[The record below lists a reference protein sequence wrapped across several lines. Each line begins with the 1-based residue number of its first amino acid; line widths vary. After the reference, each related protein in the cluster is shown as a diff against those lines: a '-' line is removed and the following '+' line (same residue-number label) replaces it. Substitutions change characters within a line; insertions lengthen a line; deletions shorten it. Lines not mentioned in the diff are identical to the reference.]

1 MANPVIINPTLTLAG
16 QRAAFNAA
24 NTGIELQLD
33 AVSFGRDHY
42 DPTGEELALKSP
54 VGKKVPLAG
63 ASRPTPYQI
72 RMVSTWREDVGEVPI
87 GEIGFWSGDVLVF
100 VWSKADGSIAS
111 YKTDGVSY
119 VLFNDLAFAQVP
131 ADSISFT
138 VDPNESV
145 ALAALLAHEGAANA
159 HPQYLLR
166 ADVAKDSGPLAWL
179 GLAAGTANALDLSLV
194 AKEAKLPDY
203 APGQRFQFRA
213 KTTNTGAVTA
223 KIAGLGVKSVKK
235 AGDAGLIDVEAG
247 DIKADALYDLNY
259 DGTSFQLGGG
269 VGSGKA
275 FVRYSFT
282 ASVAQTIFPADHTIG
297 ATVVLRDG
305 REVTDFLSDGA
316 KITMRTPCDLG
327 TSVEILAFKSF
338 KVADTYT
345 KAELQALLA
354 TASGVPVG
362 AMLPFPRGVL
372 PPGFLEVDGS
382 QFDPLMFPDLAAFLG
397 GSKLPESRGE
407 FLRGWDHG
415 RGVDPN
421 REIGSLQGD
430 DIKAHTHKD
439 IGFVDSVGAGAGAS
453 GITGAQPT
461 VGSIFGKVYGL
472 GGANSAKG
480 YQETSPGSMTGGIGG
495 LVSGSTGGS
504 ESRPRN
510 LAVMWCIKAWN
521 APINQGTID
530 IAVLVSTVQGF
541 MRDEAT
547 VAEMT
552 TAPDA
557 ASKHWVSVRRFLAA
571 VALKADIDSPTFTGN
586 PKGPT
591 PAAWDKSKALANTEF
606 VNASQGS
613 FSMHGPIS
621 ANRSL
626 NIKEIGGLLWF
637 SGNYSLALPKPS
649 SLSLPMGAAVNVF
662 TTSVGGSI
670 VSQPGVVIQ
679 DQSGAPQTTFKMSPG
694 QSLCLVAVSDIQW
707 LVTDSTAGLENN
719 SDFRQSKAV
728 NGFRYLPGGMLECW
742 GLSAPS
748 TDKVNITFPEQ
759 FSQIPFIVPYDSS
772 AQGATVMTL
781 WQNTAVTT
789 TGFIAQN
796 MCSLIR
802 GSTAVNGV
810 TNSQCNWRAWG
821 WVNK

>member
-16 QRAAFNAA
+16 QAAAFNAS
-24 NTGIELQLD
+24 NDGIELKMTH
-33 AVSFGRDHY
+33 VSFGRDHY
-42 DPTGEELALKSP
+42 DPTGDELMLKSP
-54 VGKKVPLAG
+54 VGSKVPLAG
-63 ASRPTPYQI
+63 GSRPTQHQI
-72 RMVSTWREDVGEVPI
+72 RMVSSWREDVGEVPI
-87 GEIGFWSGDVLVF
+87 GEIGFWAGDVLAF
-100 VWSKADGSIAS
+100 VWSKADGTIAS

-131 ADSISFT
+131 AGSIGFE
-138 VDPNESV
+138 VDPGESV
-145 ALAALLAHEGAANA
+145 ALAALAAHEGAANA

-194 AKEAKLPDY
+194 AKESVLPDY

-282 ASVAQTIFPADHTIG
+282 ASVAQTIFTADHTIG

-382 QFDPLMFPDLAAFLG
+382 NFDPLMYPDLAAYLG
-397 GSKLPESRGE
+397 GSTLPESRGE
-407 FLRGWDHG
+407 FLRGWDHNRGKDPG
-415 RGVDPN
+415 RGP
-421 REIGSLQGD
+421 GTLQGSQLERH
-430 DIKAHTHKD
+430 AHKD
-439 IGFVDSVGAGAGAS
+439 IGFVDNVESNLGAVGVND
-453 GITGAQPT
+453 AQP
-461 VGSIFGKVYGL
+461 VSSIFGKVYGTAATR
-472 GGANSAKG
+472 GKG
-480 YQETSPGSMTGGIGG
+480 YQELTPGGLSGAIGG
-495 LVSGSTGGS
+495 LTSGYTGGS
-504 ESRPRN
+504 ETRPSN

-530 IAVLVSTVQGF
+530 VGVLVSAVQGF

-552 TAPDA
+552 TAPDP

-571 VALKADIDSPTFTGN
+571 AVLKADIDSPTFTGN

-591 PAAWDKSKALANTEF
+591 PSAWDKSKALANTEF

-626 NIKEIGGLLWF
+626 IIKEIGGLLWF

-649 SLSLPMGAAVNVF
+649 SLGLPMGAAVNVF

-670 VSQPGVVIQ
+670 VAQPGVVIQ
-679 DQSGAPQTTFKMSPG
+679 DQAGAPQTTFKMSPG
-694 QSLCLVAVSDIQW
+694 QSLRLVAVSDIQW

-748 TDKVNITFPEQ
+748 TDRVNITFPEQ
-759 FSQIPFIVPYDSS
+759 FSQIPFVVPYDSS

-796 MCSLIR
+796 MCSLVR
-802 GSTAVNGV
+802 GSSTVNGV

>member
-16 QRAAFNAA
+16 QRAAFNAS

-33 AVSFGRDHY
+33 GVSFGRAHY
-42 DPTGEELALKSP
+42 DPTGDEVVLKSP
-54 VGKKVPLAG
+54 VGSRVPLAG

-72 RMVSTWREDVGEVPI
+72 RMVSSWREDVGEVPI

-111 YKTDGVSY
+111 YKTDGVAY

-131 ADSISFT
+131 ANSINFT

-145 ALAALLAHEGAANA
+145 ALAALAAHEGAANA

-194 AKEAKLPDY
+194 AKEAVLPDY

-282 ASVAQTIFPADHTIG
+282 ASVAQTTFKADHTVG

-316 KITMRTPCDLG
+316 NITMRAPCELG
-327 TSVEILAFKSF
+327 TSVEVLAFKSF

-382 QFDPLMFPDLAAFLG
+382 NFDPLMFPDLAAFLG
-397 GSKLPESRGE
+397 GSTLPESRGE
-407 FLRGWDHG
+407 FLRGWDHNRGKDPG
-415 RGVDPN
+415 RAPGT
-421 REIGSLQGD
+421 LQG
-430 DIKAHTHKD
+430 AQLERHAHKD
-439 IGFVDSVGAGAGAS
+439 IGFVDNVESNLGAVGVND
-453 GITGAQPT
+453 AQP
-461 VGSIFGKVYGL
+461 VSSIFGKVYGTAATR
-472 GGANSAKG
+472 GKG
-480 YQETSPGSMTGGIGG
+480 YQEITPGGLAGAIGG
-495 LVSGSTGGS
+495 LTSGYTGGN
-504 ESRPRN
+504 ETRPSN

-530 IAVLVSTVQGF
+530 VGVLVSAVQGF
-541 MRDEAT
+541 IRDEAT
-547 VAEMT
+547 AEEMT

-557 ASKHWVSVRRFLAA
+557 ASKHWVSVRRFLVAA
-571 VALKADIDSPTFTGN
+571 ALKADVNSPTFTGT
-586 PKGPT
+586 PKAPT
-591 PAAWDKSKALANTEF
+591 PPAFDKGTRLANTEF
-606 VNASQGS
+606 VTAALGS
-613 FSMHGPIS
+613 YSMYGVIS

-626 NIKEIGGLLWF
+626 DASEIGGLLWM
-637 SGNYSLALPKPS
+637 GGAYSLALPKPS
-649 SLSLPMGAAVNVF
+649 AFKLPIRAAVSVF
-662 TTSVGGSI
+662 ATSISGLI
-670 VSQPGVVIQ
+670 VTQPGAVIQ
-679 DQSGAPQTTFKMSPG
+679 DQGGARPATLRLDPG
-694 QSLCLVAVSDIQW
+694 QSLRLVAISDTEW
-707 LVTDSTAGLENN
+707 LVVDSNANLEKNF
-719 SDFRQSKAV
+719 DFRQTKGV
-728 NGFRYLPGGMLECW
+728 NGSKFNPGGMLEVW
-742 GLSAPS
+742 GTTAATTDRISA
-748 TDKVNITFPEQ
+748 TFSQQ
-759 FSQIPFIVPYDSS
+759 FSEIPFVVPYDSIGPG
-772 AQGATVMTL
+772 GAVMTM
-781 WQNTAVTT
+781 WQISDVST
-789 TGFIAQN
+789 TGFVAVN
-796 MCSLIR
+796 MGSLVR
-802 GSTAVNGV
+802 GSTSFNNP
-810 TNSQCNWRAWG
+810 TNSQCRFRAWG